1 MSDTYKTTIEGLE
14 TGLQVR
20 HIATFDEDLY
30 TCQIDDERDL
40 ATIFAEP
47 QGYDH
52 IPVRQGKSI
61 IGVVVRGST
70 GKVADNFHRLSEL
83 NIISA
88 QEPLTNLLP
97 LMLETS
103 YRLVLQSGFIKGI
116 VTRSDLLKLPI
127 RIYVFSLVTHL
138 EILMS
143 DIIRARYPDS
153 QEDTKWLEF
162 LKPERQT
169 RVREKQQKLAQ
180 GNRELPLLECTDFC
194 DKRDIVRK
202 ICSLPE
208 KFKRELDSIERDL
221 RNTVAHAGDYAQ
233 DDEQTR
239 RFIELVQVA
248 NTHIKTL
255 QDKLSEF
262 KKAQAKM

>member
-1 MSDTYKTTIEGLE
+1 MNDAIYETTIEGLE

-20 HIATFDEDLY
+20 HIATLEENLY

-40 ATIFAEP
+40 ATIFSEP
-47 QGYDH
+47 HGFDQL
-52 IPVRQGKSI
+52 PVRQGKSI
-61 IGVVVRGST
+61 VGVVLRGST
-70 GKVADNFHRLSEL
+70 GKIADNLRRLSES

-97 LMLETS
+97 LMIETP
-103 YRLVLQSGFIKGI
+103 YRLVLQGGSIKGI

-143 DIIRARYPDS
+143 DIIRAKYPAS

-162 LKPERQT
+162 LNSERRI

-180 GNRELPLLECTDFC
+180 GNRELSLLECTDFC

-202 ICSLPE
+202 ICSFPK
-208 KFKRELDSIERDL
+208 KFERELYSIERDL

-233 DDEQTR
+233 NDEQMH
-239 RFIELVQVA
+239 RFIDLVQAA
-248 NTHIKTL
+248 NTNIKTL
-255 QDKLSEF
+255 QAWLSEF
-262 KKAQAKM
+262 RKSQVS